1 MTEPVL
7 NPELNSP
14 SPSNEAVPTT
24 KPFRKP
30 ITPVM
35 MLWFL
40 AFLGLSSTIF
50 SVWGLWRITDLSVQ
64 FQNKDDRALVLAV
77 NLKEEIGSFSMLTYD
92 FLLQQDFNRM
102 MLKERQSNKT
112 REQITQSLGN
122 LAMLS
127 TSGSFGTTIEAIRYN
142 VMQFLVLTDK
152 ALETA
157 VEDGNA
163 AKARN
168 ILQDEVDPALRA
180 AQESLNSLVNSR
192 QKFGDEH
199 FQFVR
204 QQSLMI
210 ILLLVGLTAL
220 GMSIIVTLRSTILH
234 KFVEKIKTL
243 EIEKAQAVL
252 AIPPSSEVLAETRKR
267 ILEARSLSTLALI
280 NRLNRLHQDSEDLK
294 KDMEVLQRHVDASV
308 PQPVRVDVSHKELE
322 ALQSQG
328 DKISMSLSRIQHV
341 NDQTKQFVEA
351 IGELMVGM
359 QGLATDGNVVALN
372 VTIEL
377 AKLQAHLGAQVN
389 DEKNAKISEQIR
401 GLATAAA
408 GITGKMAMVL
418 SQFRYAQQDFEK
430 QSVELQQ
437 IKLSGNSALDT
448 IRSNLHVQQQQNAQ
462 MYDERGA
469 LLKQLPDLVEKI
481 AALEEQIT
489 QIQAMTEEEIDD
501 LGDVQTGKQFK
512 VISGGAA

>member
-1 MTEPVL
+1 MTKPVL
-7 NPELNSP
+7 NPEMNSEV
-14 SPSNEAVPTT
+14 PSNEPTQPV
-24 KPFRKP
+24 KVSHKP

-40 AFLGLSSTIF
+40 AFLALASTVF

-64 FQNKDDRALVLAV
+64 FQNKDDRSLVLAV
-77 NLKEEIGSFSMLTYD
+77 NLKEEVGSFSMLTYD

-112 REQITQSLGN
+112 REDITQNLGS

-127 TSGSFGTTIEAIRYN
+127 TSGSAGTTIEAIRYN

-157 VEDGNA
+157 VEDGNSI
-163 AKARN
+163 KARA
-168 ILQDEVDPALRA
+168 ILQDEVAPALHT
-180 AQESLNSLVNSR
+180 AQESLNNLINSR

-204 QQSLMI
+204 QQSVMI

-252 AIPPSSEVLAETRKR
+252 APPSADQIAETRKR

-308 PQPVRVDVSHKELE
+308 PQPVRVDISQKELL
-322 ALQSQG
+322 ALQNQG
-328 DKISMSLSRIQHV
+328 DKIAMSLGRISHV
-341 NDQTKQFVEA
+341 NDQTKQFVDS

-359 QGLATDGNVVALN
+359 QNLATDGNVVALN

-377 AKLQAHLGAQVN
+377 AKLQAHLGAQVTE
-389 DEKNAKISEQIR
+389 DKNAKISEQIR

-437 IKLSGNSALDT
+437 IKMSGSNALDS
-448 IRSNLHVQQQQNAQ
+448 IRNNLQVQQQQNGQ

-469 LLKQLPDLVEKI
+469 LLKQLPELVSKI
-481 AALEEQIT
+481 AMLEEQIT

-501 LGDVQTGKQFK
+501 LGDHPMGKQFK

>member
-1 MTEPVL
+1 MQDPAL
-7 NPELNSP
+7 NPEMNSEVPP
-14 SPSNEAVPTT
+14 SEGATPA
-24 KPFRKP
+24 KPYRKP

-35 MLWFL
+35 MLWIL
-40 AFLGLSSTIF
+40 ACLGVASTIF

-64 FQNKDDRALVLAV
+64 FQTKDDRSLVLAV
-77 NLKEEIGSFSMLTYD
+77 NLKEEIASFSMLTYD
-92 FLLQQDFNRM
+92 FLMQQDFNRM

-112 REQITQSLGN
+112 REEITQSLGN

-127 TSGSFGTTIEAIRYN
+127 TSGSVGTTIEAIRYN

-157 VEDGNA
+157 VEDGNST
-163 AKARN
+163 KARS
-168 ILQDEVDPALRA
+168 ILQDEVDPALRI
-180 AQESLNSLVNSR
+180 AQDSLNNLINSR

-204 QQSLMI
+204 QQSVMI

-243 EIEKAQAVL
+243 EIEKAQFIKNPADQ
-252 AIPPSSEVLAETRKR
+252 IAETRKR

-308 PQPVRVDVSHKELE
+308 LQPARVDISHKELE
-322 ALQSQG
+322 SLQSQG
-328 DKISMSLSRIQHV
+328 DKIAMSLGRIQHV
-341 NDQTKQFVEA
+341 NDQTKQFVDS
-351 IGELMVGM
+351 IGELMLGM

-377 AKLQAHLGAQVN
+377 AKLQAHLGAQVPE
-389 DEKNAKISEQIR
+389 EKNTRISEQIR
-401 GLATAAA
+401 NLATTAA

-418 SQFRYAQQDFEK
+418 SQFKYAQQDFEK
-430 QSVELQQ
+430 QSAELLQ
-437 IKLSGNSALDT
+437 IKTGGGTALDT
-448 IRSNLHVQQQQNAQ
+448 IRNNLHVQQQQNAQ
-462 MYDERGA
+462 MFDERAA
-469 LLKQLPDLVEKI
+469 LLKQLPELVAKI
-481 AALEEQIT
+481 VALEEQIT

-501 LGDVQTGKQFK
+501 LGDLPVGKQFK
-512 VISGGAA
+512 IISGGAA